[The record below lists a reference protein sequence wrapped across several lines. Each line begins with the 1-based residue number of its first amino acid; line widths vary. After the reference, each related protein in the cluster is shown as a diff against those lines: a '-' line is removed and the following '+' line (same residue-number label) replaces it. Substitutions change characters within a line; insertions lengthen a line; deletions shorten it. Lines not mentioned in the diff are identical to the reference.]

1 MRGKRFR
8 TFMIMHSR
16 LLSSIFPSL
25 WYCPASG
32 LAFRCHLSL
41 QVRAG
46 HGAGKPTAKVI
57 AELAAMHSFAA
68 AAMKATWVGLTAPG
82 SATDNGDHV

>member
-1 MRGKRFR
+1 MPSA
-8 TFMIMHSR
+8 TIAPD
-16 LLSSIFPSL
+16 LSG
-25 WYCPASG
+25 CA
-32 LAFRCHLSL
+32 L

-68 AAMKATWVGLTAPG
+68 AAMKATWVGLTAPTA
-82 SATDNGDHV
+82 ATNNGEHT